1 MAQNK
6 IPARSEINPA
16 DTWAIEDIFP
26 SDQAWAV
33 AVAQVIDLGNDIAA
47 IRAILEK
54 APKIFTTTV
63 QQRQRLMS

>member
-26 SDQAWAV
+26 SDQAWAE
-33 AVAQVIDLGNDIAA
+33 AVL
-47 IRAILEK
+47 R
-54 APKIFTTTV
+54 
-63 QQRQRLMS
+63 